1 MKILIDTN
9 IFLDV
14 ILIRQPYYEDSA
26 KVWSLV
32 SEKKMTGSIS
42 AISINNL
49 HYILLKQRDLKSVG
63 ELIDQLLVEFD
74 VVPLTGQVIREA
86 RKIEE
91 KDFEDMIQFISAR
104 RSSCDYI
111 VTRHVKDFP
120 KKDIVS
126 IEPVNFLKTIKR
138 SSK

>member
-1 MKILIDTN
+1 MKILIDAN

-14 ILIRQPYYEDSA
+14 ILIRQPHYEDSA

-32 SEKKMTGSIS
+32 SEKKMTGFIS

-74 VVPLTGQVIREA
+74 VIPLTDQVIREA

-91 KDFEDMIQFISAR
+91 KDFEDMIQFVSAG

-111 VTRHVKDFP
+111 VTRNVKDFP

-126 IEPVNFLKTIKR
+126 IEPVNFLKTIKGTPE
-138 SSK
+138 

>member
-1 MKILIDTN
+1 MKILIDAN

-14 ILIRQPYYEDSA
+14 ILIRQPHYEDSA

-32 SEKKMTGSIS
+32 SEKKMTGFIS

-63 ELIDQLLVEFD
+63 KLIDQLLVEFD
-74 VVPLTGQVIREA
+74 VIPLTDQVIREA

-91 KDFEDMIQFISAR
+91 KDFEDMIQFVSAG

-111 VTRHVKDFP
+111 VTRNVKDFP

-126 IEPVNFLKTIKR
+126 IEPVNFLKTIKGTPE
-138 SSK
+138 